1 MNCNAVRQT
10 QSDTNTARHKHRH
23 KHSQTQTQP
32 DTNTARHKHG
42 QTQTQTQTQP
52 DRVVPYHVSP
62 YFQQVRAGT
71 TVVLVLLRAQT
82 LYVGWLGDSQAFLV
96 RKDKPISLVEP
107 HKPEREVRLN

>member
-1 MNCNAVRQT
+1 M
-10 QSDTNTARHKHRH
+10 QSDTNTV
-23 KHSQTQTQP
+23 
-32 DTNTARHKHG
+32 RHKHG
-42 QTQTQTQTQP
+42 QTQTQS
-52 DRVVPYHVSP
+52 DRVVPFHVSP